1 MSDKPK
7 RQVPTGPRNSRRDVK
22 TAKGQPVA
30 QSGRPSDRLA
40 DRRSDSVSARMR
52 QSKPAHDPIA
62 RPSTNQPH
70 PNTAKTKDSRKKN
83 VKSKPPIAMPEEQK
97 NRRLPNKS
105 GSSPNHGTSSHHNKS
120 LSDSQKKGYVSY
132 EHIGHLEKVRKKRTL
147 SAALF
152 LIIVTLLLM
161 VVTAS
166 AIIYINDFVAAKPRF
181 AFVSTG
187 SVEHSVGTT
196 ALVVRE
202 ESVFY
207 SQNSGTLVAL
217 VTEGSRVA
225 KLQQLAMVIPE
236 GMDITISNLNNI
248 QQQIVEIERELVAK
262 GHAEK
267 AKLIYNEMDSA
278 MLPVINLLRNDS
290 MNGRLADIHSYTSTI
305 QVIMDKRDQ
314 SLQNV
319 DFNDEQLIALRN
331 TKTQYERELSSG
343 STILSAVMP
352 GVVSYKIDGLE
363 TVLTYQLL
371 QNMLPSECS
380 KYISESSGIIT
391 TDPEISSGD
400 AVLRIS
406 QNETQYFAC
415 TVSDASVYEYP
426 LDSIH
431 KIRVPAESIL
441 IEDCKVVRSTQYEDN
456 VFVVFKTS
464 NSIERLLD
472 RRSIDIEI
480 IKTSTEGLRVPVSAL
495 VDPDYSKGFADILIN
510 SSGYARSL
518 TVILLDYDREYAIIA
533 PVEGFDQPNHS
544 TIVITNPH
552 TIADGE
558 KVEQ

>member
-7 RQVPTGPRNSRRDVK
+7 RHDTKSSGVNRTDSRSS
-22 TAKGQPVA
+22 KGQPGN
-30 QSGRPSDRLA
+30 QSGKPTHR
-40 DRRSDSVSARMR
+40 VEKR
-52 QSKPAHDPIA
+52 QSNSLSAKERQGKSTGN
-62 RPSTNQPH
+62 RPSTLASSH
-70 PNTAKTKDSRKKN
+70 SKAHTKSSM
-83 VKSKPPIAMPEEQK
+83 SKP
-97 NRRLPNKS
+97 S
-105 GSSPNHGTSSHHNKS
+105 GSKDAHTTSVTKRAYTEDQNKKIKSSTTSQDPRPITESHNKR
-120 LSDSQKKGYVSY
+120 YVSY

-152 LIIVTLLLM
+152 LVIVTLLLM

-166 AIIYINDFVAAKPRF
+166 AIIYINDFVSAKPRF
-181 AFVSTG
+181 AFVTTG

-196 ALVVRE
+196 ALIVRDE
-202 ESVFY
+202 AVFS

-236 GMDITISNLNNI
+236 GMDTTISNLNNI

-262 GHAEK
+262 GQAET
-267 AKLIYNEMDSA
+267 AKLIYNEMNSE
-278 MLPVINLLRNDS
+278 MLPVINLLRSDS
-290 MNGRLADIHSYTSTI
+290 MSGRLADIHSYTSTI

-319 DFNDEQLIALRN
+319 EFNDEQLIALRN
-331 TKTQYERELSSG
+331 TKSQYERELSAG
-343 STILSAVMP
+343 STVLAAVMP

-380 KYISESSGIIT
+380 KYIADSSGIIT
-391 TDPEISSGD
+391 TDPVINSGD
-400 AVLRIS
+400 VVLRIS
-406 QNETQYFAC
+406 QNEIQYFAC

-426 LDSIH
+426 LESVH

-441 IEDCKVVRSTQYEDN
+441 IDDCKVIRSTQYEDN
-456 VFVVFKTS
+456 VFVVFQTS

-472 RRSIDIEI
+472 RRSVDIEI
-480 IKTSTEGLRVPVSAL
+480 IKTSTEGLRVPVSSL
-495 VDPDYSKGFADILIN
+495 VDPDYTKGFAEILIN

-533 PVEGFDQPNHS
+533 PVEGFDQPNQS

-552 TIADGE
+552 TISDGE